1 MHTIS
6 AYDYDTVEHLHEER
20 NVRVSHARRRM
31 DRDRDADGVPLVLK
45 ALGEQ

>member
-6 AYDYDTVEHLHEER
+6 AYDDDTVGQLHEER
-20 NVRVSHARRRM
+20 NIRVSRARRRM
-31 DRDRDADGVPLVLK
+31 GMDRDADGVPLILK